1 MQWKRNIPNFYL
13 RFSGKVC
20 RQLEMFYFVNLSER
34 TMLHFVLLPNK
45 IYETSIENILFHN
58 LM

>member
-20 RQLEMFYFVNLSER
+20 RQFEMFYFVKLSER
-34 TMLHFVLLPNK
+34 TTLHFVLLQNK
-45 IYETSIENILFHN
+45 IH
-58 LM
+58 